1 VSNYGAFSDELIE
14 KALDGDLYTKM
25 KDIPYS
31 TTPQEVVTVGDMQ
44 QHYTLEVAKNG
55 KQIKAVIS

>member
-1 VSNYGAFSDELIE
+1 MPNLIGFSDELIE

-44 QHYTLEVAKNG
+44 QHYTLEVARDA
-55 KQIKAVIS
+55 KAKTAISK